1 MLRDA
6 EQWKHADVTRRKIVE
21 LKNKCDQFMSQVE
34 DQMRQ
39 HKVNNELKKLIERDL
54 EALRRSIAE

>member
-6 EQWKHADVTRRKIVE
+6 EQWKQADVTRRKIVE
-21 LKNKCDQFMSQVE
+21 LKNQCDQFMSQVE

>member
-6 EQWKHADVTRRKIVE
+6 EQWKQADACRRKIVE
-21 LKNKCDQFMSQVE
+21 LKNQCDQFMSQVE

-39 HKVNNELKKLIERDL
+39 HKVNDELKKLIERDL

>member
-54 EALRRSIAE
+54 EALRRSIAD